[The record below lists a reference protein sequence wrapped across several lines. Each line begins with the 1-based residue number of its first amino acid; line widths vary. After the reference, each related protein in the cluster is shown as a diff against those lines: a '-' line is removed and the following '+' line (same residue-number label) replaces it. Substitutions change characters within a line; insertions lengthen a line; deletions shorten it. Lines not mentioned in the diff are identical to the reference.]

1 MSKVNKKKMYNT
13 IYDKMIAITSSL
25 KKLLYHSCISALE
38 GYGPLQMPIVAPG
51 VALFLSKR

>member
-13 IYDKMIAITSSL
+13 IYDKIIAITSSL

-38 GYGPLQMPIVAPG
+38 GYGPLPNANCSSRCG
-51 VALFLSKR
+51 VISE